1 MCCRSNFFLRLIL
14 LSFFLGIHSGCILK
28 KCEVLTVLDK
38 SKCTFDREA
47 KARVCV
53 AKLGKIENFKNQSIR
68 GRSVSTLL
76 PEPLEPF
83 VTEVEMCRNGGKRVF
98 NKL

>member
-1 MCCRSNFFLRLIL
+1 MYHRSTFLVRAII
-14 LSFFLGIHSGCILK
+14 LSFLFLIQTGCVLK

-38 SKCTFDREA
+38 TKCTFDRDA

>member
-1 MCCRSNFFLRLIL
+1 M
-14 LSFFLGIHSGCILK
+14 
-28 KCEVLTVLDK
+28 LTVLDK
-38 SKCTFDREA
+38 TKCTFDRDA

-83 VTEVEMCRNGGKRVF
+83 VTEVEMCRNGGKRVLTNSSIYCQMSCF
-98 NKL
+98 LGRF